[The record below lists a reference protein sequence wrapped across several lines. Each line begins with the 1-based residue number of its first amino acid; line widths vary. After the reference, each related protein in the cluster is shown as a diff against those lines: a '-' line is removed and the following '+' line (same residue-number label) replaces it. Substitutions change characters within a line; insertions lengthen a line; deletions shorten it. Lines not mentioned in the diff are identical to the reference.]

1 MPAVV
6 VWLLMATGSRV
17 GEPDDNLLLGSLKA
31 LCKVGRLGGCQCRGR
46 VYKTKT
52 LV

>member
-1 MPAVV
+1 M
-6 VWLLMATGSRV
+6 

-31 LCKVGRLGGCQCRGR
+31 FCKVGGLEGVDQRDREGR
-46 VYKTKT
+46 FYKT